1 MKARDESDDLKRE
14 ALVPTSFITIN
25 APGASTTDAYGIN
38 DAGQIVGSYNTGD
51 GPQGFLLSGGSYT
64 VLNDPAITSP
74 PIGSGHYTAATRINA
89 SGQIVGYYNLS
100 PTRGFL
106 YSNGTYTN
114 IDTGAIQG
122 GTFAK
127 GINDAGQ
134 IVGYSYSIVF
144 VPRPI

>member
-1 MKARDESDDLKRE
+1 
-14 ALVPTSFITIN
+14 T
-25 APGASTTDAYGIN
+25 
-38 DAGQIVGSYNTGD
+38 
-51 GPQGFLLSGGSYT
+51 
-64 VLNDPAITSP
+64 LNDSAITSP

-144 VPRPI
+144 VPRPIYSKVTGFLYSNGAFTAIDDPSAVGNQNIASGTFAQAINNAS